1 MAGEGLLDA
10 QGFFWVPSLAGPTSI
25 AARQAGVGTA
35 WLFPFVDGTPPIGWH
50 DALCY
55 LSFPMLLLVFQVGLL
70 NQHHQTRWGRPTV
83 VRLFSPPPPPPPG
96 GAGPQW
102 SDCFQPA
109 AATAAA
115 PATALLL
122 LLLPSPAR
130 GGSTSPQLP
139 QGF

>member
-83 VRLFSPPPPPPPG
+83 VRLFSACCRHCCCACYCPP
-96 GAGPQW
+96 AI
-102 SDCFQPA
+102 
-109 AATAAA
+109 ATAI
-115 PATALLL
+115 PC
-122 LLLPSPAR
+122 
-130 GGSTSPQLP
+130 
-139 QGF
+139 QGR